1 MKDEIT
7 ITKSELAIAMQ
18 KAATAVT
25 NKMQKQT
32 NKPEVALVSN
42 LFGLMFTAQVIA
54 DLFKDDSEPKTP
66 EEIIDV

>member
-18 KAATAVT
+18 KAETAVT
-25 NKMQKQT
+25 KKMQKQT
-32 NKPEVALVSN
+32 DKPEVALVSK

-54 DLFKDDSEPKTP
+54 DLFKDDPEPKTP